1 MAANPVNDQFLR
13 PLKDLRISIMD
24 RCNFRCSYCM
34 PKEIFGPDYV
44 FMNEEQLLSF
54 DEIVRIADQF
64 AKLGVT
70 KLRITGGEP
79 LLRKGVASLIERLK
93 QIKGINDLALTT
105 NGVMLPKLAK
115 ELKAAGLER
124 VNISFDALSI
134 ETFQLMSGR
143 KTSPNAVIRGIKAAK
158 EAGLGVKINMVVQR
172 GVNEHEVLPMA
183 QFCKR
188 EQVTLRFI
196 EFMDVGQTNGW
207 NFDQV
212 VSKKELLDQV
222 KSFSPVVPVDEEYY
236 GEVAKRYRYL
246 DQASEVGFISSV
258 TETFC
263 GTCTRARIS
272 ADGKLYTC
280 LFSETGTDLR
290 ELVRE
295 GASDELLGD
304 SIRQIWEK
312 RRDRY
317 SETRT
322 EESARSRKK
331 IEMSYIGG

>member
-1 MAANPVNDQFLR
+1 MAANPVNDQLHR

-34 PKEIFGPDYV
+34 PKEIFGSDYV

-54 DEIVRIADQF
+54 DEIVRIAEQF

-79 LLRKGVASLIERLK
+79 LLRKGVATLIKRLK
-93 QIKGINDLALTT
+93 QINGITDLALTT

-143 KTSPNAVIRGIKAAK
+143 KTSPNAVIRGIQAAK

-246 DQASEVGFISSV
+246 DNSCEVGFISSV

-280 LFSETGTDLR
+280 LFSETGTDLK
-290 ELVRE
+290 ELVRQ
-295 GASDELLGD
+295 GASDESLYE
-304 SIRQIWEK
+304 SISQIWKK
-312 RRDRY
+312 RQDRY

-322 EESARSRKK
+322 EESARNRKK